1 MFFST
6 LLLDTPAA
14 ADQQPMGG
22 MSGLLMIVVII
33 AIFYFFMIRPQQKR
47 QKELRKQREALGKG
61 DTIVTAG
68 GIYGRIV
75 DVYPDKKQFM
85 VEIDKNVKIRIDS
98 NSVYPSVEQANE
110 AAAQNQDI
118 KK

>member
-1 MFFST
+1 MHFST
-6 LLLDTPAA
+6 ILLDGAQTGA
-14 ADQQPMGG
+14 GG
-22 MSGLLMIVVII
+22 MESILMIVILIV
-33 AIFYFFMIRPQQKR
+33 IFYFFMIRPQQKR
-47 QKELRKQREALGKG
+47 QKKLKQQREAMGKG

-75 DVYPDKKQFM
+75 DVRDDSFI
-85 VEIDKNVKIRIDS
+85 VEIDKNVKIRIDK

-110 AAAQNQDI
+110 AAAQNPDT